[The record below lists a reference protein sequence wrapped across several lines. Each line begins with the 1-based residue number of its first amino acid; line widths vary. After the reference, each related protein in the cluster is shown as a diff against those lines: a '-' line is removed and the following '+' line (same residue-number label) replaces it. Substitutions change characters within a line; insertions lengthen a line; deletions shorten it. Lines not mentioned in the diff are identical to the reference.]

1 MNKFKV
7 IDLLKYPV
15 ILIIMLSFLLTGC
28 GGAATQTT
36 TEEPAVAT
44 QAPETVASE
53 APAATEATVATE
65 APAATEATA
74 ATEAPATTEGTPK
87 YGGVL
92 KFALLDDPQGFLP
105 HNTESCENMT
115 IISQIWSSLLRYDKD
130 SKLVGDLAE
139 SWEWQDDKTLIFH
152 LRQNVK
158 WHNGD
163 PFTSADVVKSME
175 HFLNPKVSLK
185 AEGMLKVMD
194 KWEAIDDY
202 TVKLTLKQADGTILR
217 SLTTAPG
224 QAFILHPKYDEATAG
239 QSFDTTIGTGP
250 FMFDSYEPGVSVKLV
265 KNPNYFIEGMPYLD
279 GLEFPII
286 KDYDARLT
294 ALRSGEVDMI
304 EYIDF
309 NSIATLMDDPNIYV
323 PQGKGFYGC
332 RLIMDTATPP
342 TDDINVRKALNF
354 GVDRQMIV
362 DSVLAG
368 QAAPIWGGMIPE
380 GRFGYNAD
388 IANTWSFDPEKA
400 KSLLAEA
407 GWTDTNG
414 DGLVDKDGK
423 PLTIKFAT
431 YGPDWWSQV
440 GEVVQANLKDIGVT
454 VDLTVEDWA
463 KYKEMRAANKD
474 VPAGQPGEYNIFG
487 ATIWGLD
494 LADMMLYNVT
504 GGAYNFGR
512 NSNPD
517 LDALYLKAASTTDDA
532 ERDKLLQQA
541 QAIEVGEALDITP
554 AWITR
559 SEGARK
565 TVKNFYHLNDE
576 GCYGILLWQAYL
588 DSE

>member
-1 MNKFKV
+1 MKTNKVFGFCKY
-7 IDLLKYPV
+7 LL
-15 ILIIMLSFLLTGC
+15 ILMVVFSFLLTGC
-28 GGAATQTT
+28 QG
-36 TEEPAVAT
+36 
-44 QAPETVASE
+44 
-53 APAATEATVATE
+53 AATEAVEEETTVEEAVATEAQEAEEPEVVATE
-65 APAATEATA
+65 APETA
-74 ATEAPATTEGTPK
+74 ATEEPAPAAEGEPK

-92 KFALLDDPQGFLP
+92 RFALLDDPQGFLP

-115 IISQIWSSLLRYDKD
+115 IIAQVWSSLLRYNKD
-130 SKLVGDLAE
+130 SQIVGDLAE
-139 SWEWQDDKTLIFH
+139 SFEWQDEKTLIFH

-163 PFTSADVVKSME
+163 PFVANDVVKSME
-175 HFLNPKVSLK
+175 HLLNPEVSLK
-185 AEGMLKVMD
+185 AEGLSKIID
-194 KWEAIDDY
+194 KWEALDDY
-202 TVKLTLKQADGTILR
+202 TVKLTLKQADVTILR

-224 QAFILHPKYDEATAG
+224 QAFILHPNYDEATAG

-250 FMFDSYEPGVSVKLV
+250 FMFESYEPGVSVKIV

-279 GLEFPII
+279 GIEFAII

-294 ALRSGEVDMI
+294 ALRSGDVDMI

-332 RLIMDTATPP
+332 RLVMDTFTPP

-354 GVDRQMIV
+354 AVDRQMIV

-368 QAAPIWGGMIPE
+368 QAEPIWGGMIPE

-388 IANTWSFDPEKA
+388 IANTWSYDPEKA
-400 KSLLAEA
+400 KALLAEA
-407 GWTDTNG
+407 GWTDTDG
-414 DGLVDKDGK
+414 DGVVDKDGQ
-423 PLTIKFAT
+423 PMVIKFAT
-431 YGPDWWSQV
+431 FGPDWWSQV
-440 GEVVQANLKDIGVT
+440 GEVVQANLRDIGVT

-463 KYKEMRAANKD
+463 KYKELRAANKE

-494 LADMMLYNVT
+494 LTDMLLYNVT

-512 NSNPD
+512 YSNAE
-517 LDALYLKAASTTDDA
+517 LDALYAEAATTTDDA
-532 ERDKLLQQA
+532 AREELLRQA
-541 QAIEVGEALDITP
+541 QAIEVGQALDITP

-559 SEGARK
+559 SEGART
-565 TVKNFYHLNDE
+565 TVKNFHHLNDE
-576 GCYGILLWQAYL
+576 GCYGILLWEAYL